1 MKKLTLTFLFFL
13 VIGSFQFAFAGMSA
27 KDIVKK
33 VQKKYEKD
41 VTDLQANFSQKII
54 WKLSGYTQEGK
65 GKMLVKGNKFRF
77 ETENQTVSC
86 DGQSLWT
93 YNVASKQVLVDKANQ
108 SKGVLLPQELL
119 FKFPDN
125 YTLFLLGE
133 ETQDTKK
140 FHLLKLVAKSQ
151 SENLQEIKVWV
162 EDKEWLTQK
171 IEYVDLNEN
180 VTTYVLSEIKINS
193 KLADTVFVLEA
204 PKGVEVIDLRSE
216 D

>member
-13 VIGSFQFAFAGMSA
+13 VFGSFQFAFAGMSA

-133 ETQDTKK
+133 EMQNTKK
-140 FHLLKLVAKSQ
+140 LHLLKLVAKSQ